1 MENKYYTPSIEEFHV
16 GFEYEIE
23 EPDGSYT
30 KQELT
35 VRDSLEFID
44 DHSSEFRVKYLD
56 IDDIESL
63 GFNTR
68 LEPNLSLGGYDK
80 DASFL
85 FKKTISSLFPQSV
98 GLNELY
104 LIYKGPACRS
114 LIYLTRSRFVGVDE
128 GKILP
133 EVHLFNGYIKN
144 KTELQRILIQL
155 GVC

>member
-63 GFNTR
+63 GFKESEYKNTGCFILDKYR
-68 LEPNLSLGGYDK
+68 LFWFGKPFISIDVI
-80 DASFL
+80 
-85 FKKTISSLFPQSV
+85 FKNEYQIIFRGTI
-98 GLNELY
+98 
-104 LIYKGPACRS
+104 R
-114 LIYLTRSRFVGVDE
+114 
-128 GKILP
+128 
-133 EVHLFNGYIKN
+133 N
-144 KTELQRILIQL
+144 KSEFKSN
-155 GVC
+155 